1 MTELY
6 KKSQGNMEIAYDE
19 LTKYTGQIKA
29 IIEAN
34 PNLTLGEIA
43 DLIP

>member
-1 MTELY
+1 
-6 KKSQGNMEIAYDE
+6 MEIAYDL
-19 LTKYTGQIKA
+19 LTEYTAQIKA

-34 PNLTLGEIA
+34 PNLSLGQIA